1 MTVLVKNLGTGGSE
15 TRDSVDAELTVERDS
30 NMIFVASA
38 AEECKIILEEG
49 ARLTFVLFAVEG
61 WMSQVDAAG
70 AAVVPKLT
78 FEFVGRNSELQF
90 LGLIVGTGESK
101 FAFETISHHVTTNTK
116 ASYRVRAAMFDRSAV
131 DYKGNLII
139 TKPAQMTDTYLS
151 HDTLLLLDFARARTV
166 PALEIEADDVK
177 AGHAATIGKVD
188 DELMFYLL
196 SRGIEAKE
204 AEQMLINSFFESQLA
219 LIPDEEISDGLRK
232 SILKALPVANKF

>member
-1 MTVLVKNLGTGGSE
+1 MMVLIKNLETGGNE
-15 TRDSVDAELTVERDS
+15 TVEAGAELVVEANS

-49 ARLTFVLFAVEG
+49 ARLTFVLFAIEG
-61 WMSQVDAAG
+61 WEENR
-70 AAVVPKLT
+70 KIT
-78 FEFVGRNSELQF
+78 FEFVGRNSELQCV
-90 LGLIVGTGESK
+90 GLIVGTGNAK
-101 FAFETISHHVTTNTK
+101 FAFETISRHITTNTK
-116 ASYRVRAAMFDRSAV
+116 ASYRIRAAMFDRSFV

-151 HDTLLLLDFARARTV
+151 HDTLLLSDFARAKTV

-196 SRGIEAKE
+196 SRGIQPKE

-219 LIPDEEISDGLRK
+219 LIPDEEIREGLRK

>member
-1 MTVLVKNLGTGGSE
+1 MKVLIKNLETGGSE
-15 TRDSVDAELTVERDS
+15 TVETGAELVVARDA

-38 AEECKIILEEG
+38 AEDCKIILQEG
-49 ARLTFVLFAVEG
+49 ARLTFVLFAIEG
-61 WMSQVDAAG
+61 WESGIDAAG
-70 AAVVPKLT
+70 APVVPKIR
-78 FEFVGRNSELQF
+78 FEFVGRNSELQCV
-90 LGLIVGTGESK
+90 GLIVGTGNAK
-101 FAFETISHHVTTNTK
+101 FAFETISRHVTTNTK
-116 ASYRVRAAMFDRSAV
+116 ASYRIRAAMFDRSFV

-151 HDTLLLLDFARARTV
+151 HDTLLLSDFARARTV